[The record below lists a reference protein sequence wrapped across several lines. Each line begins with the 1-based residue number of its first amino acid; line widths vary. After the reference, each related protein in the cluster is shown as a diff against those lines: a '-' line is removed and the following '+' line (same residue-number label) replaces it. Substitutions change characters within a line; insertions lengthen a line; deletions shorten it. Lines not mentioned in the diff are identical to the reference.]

1 MKRTLPTILLVL
13 SVLVSAASAQEMPAT
28 ENEEQVPVNPGYTVV
43 LSPYKEATISAEV
56 TAKVTAIKRKLGQRF
71 NKGTALIVLDSNLY
85 RLAVDKTKAMLE
97 MRKAKFEM
105 IEGLYKD
112 KTKSKMDFVE
122 SQASLAM
129 AEADLDIARRDLR
142 ACTVAA
148 PYGGMIARVLIHE
161 NEWVR
166 AGTPLLKIVDDRK
179 LMGKALVPVSA
190 ISEFKVGAD
199 VSVAV
204 AGSEQAVRGK
214 VAYVSGIMDSTS
226 ETVEVHV
233 SVPNSNRTLKSG
245 MTGKISPVIKTAA
258 N

>member
-1 MKRTLPTILLVL
+1 MKRILLTIILVL
-13 SVLVSAASAQEMPAT
+13 SLFVSPAFSQETGVT
-28 ENEEQVPVNPGYTVV
+28 ENAEQSPVNPGYTVV
-43 LSPYKEATISAEV
+43 LSPYKEAIISAEV
-56 TAKVTAIKRKLGQRF
+56 TAKITGIKRKLGQRF
-71 NKGTALIVLDSNLY
+71 NKGTVLVVLDANLY
-85 RLAVDKTKAMLE
+85 RLAVNKTKAMVE

-129 AEADLDIARRDLR
+129 AEADLDIALRDLR
-142 ACTVAA
+142 ACTVSA
-148 PYGGMIARVLIHE
+148 PYGGMIARVLVHE

-166 AGTPLLKIVDDRK
+166 AGTPLLKMVDDRR
-179 LMGKALVPVSA
+179 LMGKALVPVA
-190 ISEFKVGAD
+190 VIEKFKVGAN

-204 AGSEQAVRGK
+204 AGSDKPVRGK

-245 MTGKISPVIKTAA
+245 MTGKIFSVIKTAA